1 MAQQPLTIGFIGT
14 INGLIGGVIVCYAIK
29 HSDFGLDPSIY
40 MIDHLPVRIVPI
52 EFLAVGLLAMFIC
65 LLATLGPAYWASRL
79 KPVDGLRYE

>member
-1 MAQQPLTIGFIGT
+1 
-14 INGLIGGVIVCYAIK
+14 
-29 HSDFGLDPSIY
+29 

-52 EFLAVGLLAMFIC
+52 EFFAVGMLAMFIC